1 MSYYQRQATVN
12 TDGSPVFEKPVD
24 DLNERR
30 VKARLEA
37 AWHCTLHRY
46 PRLHGVDW
54 YAERDQRLTGHIELK
69 TRDHSADAFPTVMLN
84 MRKYLTLFWAEVGSG
99 VPSIF
104 VIAYAC
110 GTVKWCRVWDI
121 HTQRIAARIGGTRKL
136 VKSTSD
142 REPILFLP
150 VSNFHD
156 L

>member
-1 MSYYQRQATVN
+1 MSYYQREVTVH

-37 AWHCTLHRY
+37 AWNCTLHRY

-54 YAERDQRLTGHIELK
+54 YAERDARLTAHVELK
-69 TRDHSADAFPTVMLN
+69 TRQHDADAFDTVMLN
-84 MRKYLTLFWAEVGSG
+84 MRKYLTLFMAEVGTG
-99 VPSIF
+99 VPSVF

-110 GTVKWCRVWDI
+110 GTIKWVRVSHIDAT
-121 HTQRIAARIGGTRKL
+121 HARIGGTKQL
-136 VKSTSD
+136 VKSSSD

-150 VSNFHD
+150 VNTFND